1 MYPRLKKAQNLCG
14 PANLGG
20 KAVLQTQITPC
31 GNLHPSSTCKA
42 KVNREKCLQMLFEQ
56 GQLRTHPLHPE
67 RLKLM
72 CVEAEASFIKIPGF
86 PQATDSVIITYW

>member
-1 MYPRLKKAQNLCG
+1 
-14 PANLGG
+14 
-20 KAVLQTQITPC
+20 
-31 GNLHPSSTCKA
+31 
-42 KVNREKCLQMLFEQ
+42 MLFEQ

-86 PQATDSVIITYW
+86 PQATDSVIITYWWYMQVNLLTVGPMCFQ